1 MAETVAV
8 GSQNQYSNAV
18 SGGTVPSDL
27 FVRDVPDWMDK
38 QLRTDV
44 PLTKSMGTASAPS
57 NPMNKA
63 EWGWGSPDPYQD
75 TLAVAITSTSAT
87 TFTAT
92 AGEYYQVGSLILI
105 DDEEM
110 RVTGVAGDTVT
121 VTRGFAG
128 TTAATHLI
136 SSAIFIMAPAVAES
150 ADDAD
155 SPYTLGEV
163 DFNYHQIMTFTWSLS
178 KRADVTGT
186 YENPNGNRFQ
196 AQLRR
201 KMEDTAPVRFEL
213 AMLLGRRAL
222 GTGSSPSAFGGLREP
237 TYITTR
243 TSVSGVLTET
253 DLMSG
258 LQTVSNLVGPSLM
271 PSEIHASPFTC
282 RIISSWYN
290 ESRRTSGSDEK
301 INVKFTTID
310 TPFGVIKV
318 VPNYLMSTVAN
329 NKLYVIDPKML
340 KRRPYATG
348 TGWQTGE
355 HSTQGWHRRGYLR
368 ADMTVLAEGCD
379 SRLELYGF
387 STTAGDYAGLS

>member
-1 MAETVAV
+1 MAATIAV

-27 FVRDVPDWMDK
+27 FIRDVPDWMDK

-57 NPMNKA
+57 TPMNKA
-63 EWGWGSPDPYQD
+63 EWGWGNPDPYQD
-75 TLAVAITSTSAT
+75 SITEAIGSTSAT
-87 TFTAT
+87 TITVAN
-92 AGEYYQVGSLILI
+92 GEYYQVGVRILI
-105 DDEEM
+105 DSEEM
-110 RVTGVAGDTVT
+110 LVSARTGDNLT

-128 TTAATHLI
+128 TTPATHLDN
-136 SSAIFIMAPAVAES
+136 ADVFIMAPAVMEN

-155 SPYTLGEV
+155 SPYTQGEV
-163 DFNYHQIMTFTWSLS
+163 DYNYHQIMTFTWPLS
-178 KRADVTGT
+178 KRADVTPT

-196 AQLRR
+196 SELRR

-213 AMLLGRRAL
+213 NILLGQRAL
-222 GTGSSPSAFGGLREP
+222 GSGSSPSAFGGLRQS

-258 LQTVSNLVGPSLM
+258 LQTVSNLVGPSKM
-271 PSEIHASPFTC
+271 PTEIHCSPFTA
-282 RIISSWYN
+282 RIVSSWYN

-310 TPFGVIKV
+310 TPFGVVKV

-329 NKLYVIDPKML
+329 DKLYVINPKDL

-368 ADMTVLAEGCD
+368 ADMTVIAEGCD